1 MVQLE
6 KKIKAVDA
14 YAKKYKK
21 QLASRPAL
29 NQIKVIDGKGYFTDS
44 HIAFYFNDIFPESV
58 PLNNHT
64 IEQIE
69 QVDGYYPTNI
79 DRLLPTEGTFQVTE
93 HKLSEVL
100 NSLKED
106 KKQGLWKDTMTAF
119 HIYHV
124 IDGELIVGKNKN
136 FHNVDPRRLY
146 HVLNCMKKLG
156 EKTIEVSLNL
166 KRTAQPIV
174 ITGKE
179 TGVKVVFAPIRVR

>member
-1 MVQLE
+1 MDQLE

-21 QLASRPAL
+21 QLASRPVL
-29 NQIKVIDGKGYFTDS
+29 NQVKVIGGKGYFTDS
-44 HIAFYFNDIFPESV
+44 HVAFYFNDIFPESV
-58 PLNNHT
+58 PINSHT

-69 QVDGYYPTNI
+69 GNYPINI
-79 DRLLPTEGTFQVTE
+79 DRLIPTKGTFQATE

-100 NSLKED
+100 DSLKED
-106 KKQGLWKDTMTAF
+106 KKQGLWKDTMTTF

-124 IDGELIVGKNKN
+124 IDGKLIVGKNED

-146 HVLNCMKKLG
+146 HVLNCMKKFG
-156 EKTIEVSLNL
+156 EKTIEISLNL
-166 KRTAQPIV
+166 KKTAQPIV

>member
-14 YAKKYKK
+14 YAKKYKN
-21 QLASRPAL
+21 QLASRPVL

-44 HIAFYFNDIFPESV
+44 RIAFYFNDIFPESV
-58 PLNNHT
+58 PLNSHT
-64 IEQIE
+64 IE

-79 DRLLPTEGTFQVTE
+79 DRLLPTKGTFQVTE

-100 NSLKED
+100 DSLKED
-106 KKQGLWKDTMTAF
+106 KKQGLWKDTMTTF
-119 HIYHV
+119 YIYHV
-124 IDGELIVGKNKN
+124 IDGKLIVGKNEN

-166 KRTAQPIV
+166 KKTAQPIV

>member
-58 PLNNHT
+58 PLNSHT
-64 IEQIE
+64 IE
-69 QVDGYYPTNI
+69 QVDGYYPANI

-106 KKQGLWKDTMTAF
+106 KKQGLWKDTMTTF
-119 HIYHV
+119 YIYHV
-124 IDGELIVGKNKN
+124 IDGELIVGKNEN

-166 KRTAQPIV
+166 NKTAQPIV

>member
-14 YAKKYKK
+14 YAKKYKN
-21 QLASRPAL
+21 QLASRPVL

-44 HIAFYFNDIFPESV
+44 RIAFYFNDIFPESV
-58 PLNNHT
+58 PLNSHT
-64 IEQIE
+64 IE
-69 QVDGYYPTNI
+69 QVDGYYPTSI
-79 DRLLPTEGTFQVTE
+79 DRLLPTKGTFQVTE

-100 NSLKED
+100 DSLKED
-106 KKQGLWKDTMTAF
+106 KKQGLWKDTMTTF
-119 HIYHV
+119 HTYHV
-124 IDGELIVGKNKN
+124 IYGKLIVGKNEN

-166 KRTAQPIV
+166 KKTAQPIV

-179 TGVKVVFAPIRVR
+179 TGVKVVFTPIRVR

>member
-1 MVQLE
+1 MEQLE

-29 NQIKVIDGKGYFTDS
+29 NQIKVVDGKGYFTDS

-58 PLNNHT
+58 PLNNYT
-64 IEQIE
+64 IE
-69 QVDGYYPTNI
+69 QVDGYYPANI
-79 DRLLPTEGTFQVTE
+79 DSLLPTKGTFQVTE

-100 NSLKED
+100 DSLKED
-106 KKQGLWKDTMTAF
+106 KKQGLWKDTMTTF
-119 HIYHV
+119 YIYHV
-124 IDGELIVGKNKN
+124 IDGKLIVGENEN

-156 EKTIEVSLNL
+156 EKIIEVSLNL
-166 KRTAQPIV
+166 KKTTQHIV

-179 TGVKVVFAPIRVR
+179 TGVKVVFATIRVR

>member
-1 MVQLE
+1 MDQLK

-21 QLASRPAL
+21 QLAPRPVL

-44 HIAFYFNDIFPESV
+44 HVAFYFDDIFPESV

-64 IEQIE
+64 IEQ
-69 QVDGYYPTNI
+69 VDGYYPTNI
-79 DRLLPTEGTFQVTE
+79 DYLIPTKGTFQTTE

-100 NSLKED
+100 DALKED
-106 KKQGLWKDTMTAF
+106 KKQGLWKDTMTTF
-119 HIYHV
+119 CIYHV
-124 IDGELIVGKNKN
+124 IDGKPIVGKNED
-136 FHNVDPRRLY
+136 FHNVDPRRFY
-146 HVLNCMKKLG
+146 HVLNCLKKLG

-166 KRTAQPIV
+166 KKTAQPIV

-179 TGVKVVFAPIRVR
+179 TGVKVVFASIRVR